1 MKNNKLSSIDLD
13 DLANTCLNIGIP
25 HKMIPLFKVHRSLM
39 YYPSPNLMSK
49 YAEYYNKI
57 KDYRGFFRFFHE
69 TKNCFWITKENDY
82 YKTIINLAH
91 EFNDKSTLVDI
102 LLYSIKEIEVSDY
115 QSCVLLYA
123 NELILKDRIYQKLFS
138 KTEGLHRIIKNNC
151 VGILFA
157 KLIIANYQKLNGL
170 NLTSTEQSKTENNGE
185 ESKSSLIMT
194 KSTDLDNEIS
204 LLINQLN
211 EIITKNNKSEIEILY
226 NKEIK
231 KQMIIMSGSEI
242 FMKIDKKI
250 LSYMDSK
257 MNVNIFEKST
267 LDINEIDKETDEPRI
282 DVKKLKEEMEI
293 EAKKL
298 IEDSAKKVKKS
309 KESSTSKPKTAK
321 EKKDVQIST
330 QTLYIA
336 RRTSKKASEKDKKT
350 GAAAAKSKAGGGD
363 NKGKK

>member
-1 MKNNKLSSIDLD
+1 MKNNKLSSIDFD

-102 LLYSIKEIEVSDY
+102 LLYSLREIEVSNY
-115 QSCVLLYA
+115 NSCVLLYA
-123 NELILKDRIYQKLFS
+123 NELILKDRIYQKLFT
-138 KTEGLHRIIKNNC
+138 KAEGLHSIIKNNC

-157 KLIIANYQKLNGL
+157 KLIIANYQKLNNL
-170 NLTSTEQSKTENNGE
+170 NLTSTEPSKTENNSE
-185 ESKSSLIMT
+185 ESKSSIITT
-194 KSTDLDNEIS
+194 KTIDFDNEIS
-204 LLINQLN
+204 LLISQIN

-242 FMKIDKKI
+242 FMKLDKRI
-250 LSYMDSK
+250 ISYMDSK

-267 LDINEIDKETDEPRI
+267 LDINEIDKETDEPKI
-282 DVKKLKEEMEI
+282 DVKKLREEMET

-321 EKKDVQIST
+321 AKKEVQIST

-336 RRTSKKASEKDKKT
+336 RRTSKKANEKDKT
-350 GAAAAKSKAGGGD
+350 GAAASKSKAGGD